1 MPPKETDVLDAEQPA
16 VVVRERTLDAS
27 PDEVWETLTDEV
39 LLEQWLAAE
48 VELDLREGGA
58 ARFAWEDGETRDAR
72 VELVEPVERLAF
84 SWWAADEAE
93 PQRVEFRLE
102 PAGWRTRLVVV
113 ETRANGARWGA
124 SLSALG
130 RMHAGLVCA

>member
-1 MPPKETDVLDAEQPA
+1 MPKETDA

-39 LLEQWLAAE
+39 LLERWLAAE

-58 ARFAWEDGETRDAR
+58 ARFELEDGETRHARIER
-72 VELVEPVERLAF
+72 VERAERLAF
-84 SWWAADEAE
+84 SWWAPGEAE

-102 PAGWRTRLVVV
+102 PAGRRTRLVIV
-113 ETRANGARWGA
+113 ETRSARAPVWGA
-124 SLSALG
+124 SLSALA